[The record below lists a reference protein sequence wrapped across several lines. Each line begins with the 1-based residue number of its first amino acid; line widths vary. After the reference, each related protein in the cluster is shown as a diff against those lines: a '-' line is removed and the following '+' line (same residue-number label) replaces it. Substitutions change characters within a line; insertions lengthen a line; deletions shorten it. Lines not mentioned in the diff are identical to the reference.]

1 MGGGQPQ
8 VVTTNTAPWKG
19 QQKYLLKG
27 FDMAEKMFN
36 QVPDY
41 YPGETVAGFD
51 PLQTMAQEGAANYI
65 TGERA
70 GKQQQYAEQALLR
83 GLSGQTGI
91 PTSVSNR
98 LISGQVGEYNPF
110 SSSQYSDLLAGN
122 VRTGAGTP
130 YQAMADALS
139 GDVVDRLQSSIL
151 PSIRQQQVMYQPG
164 GSSRSALEQNKA
176 VTSAV
181 KQGLTTPLAQMY
193 SNAYQ
198 TAQGMRLPASSLYAD
213 AYQQAQGRILPT
225 AQQSLDQQIKAMGMY
240 PSIMAAPLSMYGAL
254 GDIGAQRRALTQATM
269 DADMARY
276 QYQATAPQQALSNY
290 MNAIQGNYG
299 GQSYQTSPGPSAL
312 DQASQIL
319 GMVGTGVAL
328 AGSDRRIKNNIV
340 PEGSK
345 WKGLNVYSFNYIGDD
360 TPRRG
365 VMAQEAE
372 VLYPHA
378 VHEVGGIK
386 FVDYGAI

>member
-1 MGGGQPQ
+1 MGAGSTQ
-8 VVTTNTAPWKG
+8 VTTQTTNPWKG
-19 QQKYLLKG
+19 QQQYLLKG
-27 FDMAEKMFN
+27 FDKAEQLAN
-36 QVPDY
+36 YIPEY

-51 PLQTMAQEGAANYI
+51 PLQTMAQESAANYI

-83 GLSGQTGI
+83 GLSGQTGFT
-91 PTSVSNR
+91 PQQTA
-98 LISGQVGEYNPF
+98 
-110 SSSQYSDLLAGN
+110 DLLAGN

-139 GDVVDRLQSSIL
+139 GDVVNRLQGSIL
-151 PSIRQQQVMYQPG
+151 PGIRQQQIMYQPG
-164 GSSRSALEQNKA
+164 GSSRAALEQNKA

-198 TAQGMRLPASSLYAD
+198 TAQGMRLPA
-213 AYQQAQGRILPT
+213 
-225 AQQSLDQQIKAMGMY
+225 AQQSINQQSTAMGMY
-240 PSIMAAPLSMYGAL
+240 PSIMSAPLSMYGAL

-276 QYQATAPQQALSNY
+276 QYQATAPQQALANY

-299 GQSYQTSPGPSAL
+299 GQSYQTSPGPSAM
-312 DQASQIL
+312 DQIGQAIGIAGSAASL
-319 GMVGTGVAL
+319 AAL
-328 AGSDRRIKNNIV
+328 SDRRIKNNIV

>member
-27 FDMAEKMFN
+27 FDMAERMFN
-36 QVPDY
+36 DVPDY

-51 PLQTMAQEGAANYI
+51 PLQTRAQEEAIGYAL
-65 TGERA
+65 GPRA
-70 GKQQQYAEQALLR
+70 QLQQAGAEQNLLQ
-83 GLSGQTGI
+83 GLSGRI
-91 PTSVSNR
+91 DPSA
-98 LISGQVGEYNPF
+98 YNPM
-110 SSSQYSDLLAGN
+110 
-122 VRTGAGTP
+122 V
-130 YQAMADALS
+130 DALTS
-139 GDVVDRLQSSIL
+139 NVISNLQSDVL
-151 PSIRQQQVMYQPG
+151 PGIRQQQVMYQPG
-164 GSSRSALEQNKA
+164 GSSKAQQQYEKA
-176 VTSAV
+176 VADRVTAGMT
-181 KQGLTTPLAQMY
+181 KPIADMY
-193 SNAYQ
+193 TNAYNQAQQRAVQ
-198 TAQGMRLPASSLYAD
+198 TAGL
-213 AYQQAQGRILPT
+213 
-225 AQQSLDQQIKAMGMY
+225 Y
-240 PSIMAAPLSMYGAL
+240 PSIMSAPLSMYGAV

-276 QYQATAPQQALSNY
+276 QYQATAPQQALANY

-312 DQASQIL
+312 DQAGQIL
-319 GMVGTGVAL
+319 GL
-328 AGSDRRIKNNIV
+328 AGSAAMLAGGIPSDRRIKNNIV

>member
-1 MGGGQPQ
+1 MGAGSTQ
-8 VVTTNTAPWKG
+8 VTTQTTNPWKG
-19 QQKYLLKG
+19 QQQYLLKG
-27 FDMAEKMFN
+27 FDKAEQLAN
-36 QVPDY
+36 YIPEY

-51 PLQTMAQEGAANYI
+51 PLQTMAQEGVANYI
-65 TGERA
+65 TGDRA
-70 GKQQQYAEQALLR
+70 GKQQQYAERNLLQ
-83 GLSGQTGI
+83 GLSGGI
-91 PTSVSNR
+91 DTSA
-98 LISGQVGEYNPF
+98 YNPM
-110 SSSQYSDLLAGN
+110 
-122 VRTGAGTP
+122 V
-130 YQAMADALS
+130 DALTS
-139 GDVVDRLQSSIL
+139 NVISNLQSDVL
-151 PSIRQQQVMYQPG
+151 PGIRQQQVMYQPG
-164 GSSRSALEQNKA
+164 GSSKAQQQYEKA
-176 VTSAV
+176 VADRVTAGMT
-181 KQGLTTPLAQMY
+181 KPIADMY
-193 SNAYQ
+193 TNAYNQAQQRAVQ
-198 TAQGMRLPASSLYAD
+198 TAGL
-213 AYQQAQGRILPT
+213 
-225 AQQSLDQQIKAMGMY
+225 Y
-240 PSIMAAPLSMYGAL
+240 PSIMSAPLSMYGAV

-276 QYQATAPQQALSNY
+276 QYQATAPQQALANY
-290 MNAIQGNYG
+290 MNMIQGNYG
-299 GQSYQTSPGPSAL
+299 GQSFQTSPGKSGL

>member
-1 MGGGQPQ
+1 MGGGGAPQ
-8 VVTTNTAPWKG
+8 VVTSNTAPWRG
-19 QQKYLLKG
+19 QQQYLLKG
-27 FDMAEKMFN
+27 FDMAERMFN

-51 PLQTMAQEGAANYI
+51 PLQTQAQDAAAGYI
-65 TGERA
+65 TGPRSA
-70 GKQQQYAEQALLR
+70 AQQAYAEDALLR
-83 GLSGQTGI
+83 GLSGQTG
-91 PTSVSNR
+91 
-98 LISGQVGEYNPF
+98 F
-110 SSSQYSDLLAGN
+110 SSEQMGDLLAGN

-139 GDVVDRLQSSIL
+139 GDVINRLHGSIL
-151 PSIRQQQVMYQPG
+151 PNIRQQQVMYQPG
-164 GSSRSALEQNKA
+164 GSSRAALEQNKA
-176 VTSAV
+176 VTGAV
-181 KQGLTTPLAQMY
+181 KQGLTLPLAQMY
-193 SNAYQ
+193 SDAYS
-198 TAQGMRLPASSLYAD
+198 TAQGMRLPASQMMINQQMNSL
-213 AYQQAQGRILPT
+213 
-225 AQQSLDQQIKAMGMY
+225 GMY
-240 PSIMAAPLSMYGAL
+240 PSIMSAPLNMYGAL

-276 QYQATAPQQALSNY
+276 QYQATAPQQALANY
-290 MNAIQGNYG
+290 MNSIQGNYG
-299 GQSYQTSPGPSAL
+299 GQTYQTSPGPSAM
-312 DQASQIL
+312 DQIGQAI
-319 GMVGTGVAL
+319 GI
-328 AGSDRRIKNNIV
+328 AGSIAGIARSDRRIKNNIV

-386 FVDYGAI
+386 YVDYGAI

>member
-27 FDMAEKMFN
+27 FDMAERMFN
-36 QVPDY
+36 DVPDY

-83 GLSGQTGI
+83 GLSGQTGFT
-91 PTSVSNR
+91 PEQT
-98 LISGQVGEYNPF
+98 Q
-110 SSSQYSDLLAGN
+110 DLLAGN
-122 VRTGAGTP
+122 VRTGEGTP
-130 YQAMADALS
+130 YKAMTDALT
-139 GDVVDRLQSSIL
+139 GDVMSSLEGNIL
-151 PSIRQQQVMYQPG
+151 PGLRTKQVAYQPG
-164 GSSRSALEQNKA
+164 GSSRANLESNKA
-176 VTSAV
+176 ISSAV

-198 TAQGMRLPASSLYAD
+198 TAQGMRLPA
-213 AYQQAQGRILPT
+213 
-225 AQQSLDQQIKAMGMY
+225 AQQSINQQQTAMGMY
-240 PSIMAAPLSMYGAL
+240 PSIMSAPLSMYGAL

-276 QYQATAPQQALSNY
+276 QYQATAPQQALANY

-299 GQSYQTSPGPSAL
+299 GQSYQVAPGKSFAE
-312 DQASQIL
+312 QAAPYV
-319 GMVGTGVAL
+319 MAAATA
-328 AGSDRRIKNNIV
+328 AASDRRVKRNIV
-340 PEGSK
+340 SEGTK

>member
-27 FDMAEKMFN
+27 FDMAERMFN
-36 QVPDY
+36 DVPDY

-65 TGERA
+65 TGQRA
-70 GKQQQYAEQALLR
+70 GRQQQYAEQALLR
-83 GLSGQTGI
+83 GLSGQTGFT
-91 PTSVSNR
+91 PQQTA
-98 LISGQVGEYNPF
+98 
-110 SSSQYSDLLAGN
+110 DLLAGN

-139 GDVVDRLQSSIL
+139 GDVVNRLQGSIL
-151 PSIRQQQVMYQPG
+151 PGIRQQQVMYQPG
-164 GSSRSALEQNKA
+164 GSSRAALEQDKA

-198 TAQGMRLPASSLYAD
+198 TAQGMRLPAA
-213 AYQQAQGRILPT
+213 QQAIN
-225 AQQSLDQQIKAMGMY
+225 QQANAMGMY
-240 PSIMAAPLSMYGAL
+240 PSIMSAPLSMYGAL

-276 QYQATAPQQALSNY
+276 QYQATAPQQALANY
-290 MNAIQGNYG
+290 MNMIQGNYG
-299 GQSYQTSPGPSAL
+299 GQSFQTSPGPSFMDQLGQAVGIGGSIASIAAL
-312 DQASQIL
+312 
-319 GMVGTGVAL
+319 
-328 AGSDRRIKNNIV
+328 SDRRIKNNIV

>member
-27 FDMAEKMFN
+27 FDMAEQMFN

-51 PLQTMAQEGAANYI
+51 PLQTRAQEETIGYAL
-65 TGERA
+65 GPRA
-70 GKQQQYAEQALLR
+70 EQQQNYAEGALLR
-83 GLSGQTGI
+83 GLSGQTGFS
-91 PTSVSNR
+91 PT
-98 LISGQVGEYNPF
+98 QTA
-110 SSSQYSDLLAGN
+110 DLLAGN

-139 GDVVDRLQSSIL
+139 GDVVNRLQGSVL
-151 PSIRQQQVMYQPG
+151 PGIRQQQVMYQPG
-164 GSSRSALEQNKA
+164 GSSRAALEQNKA
-176 VTSAV
+176 VSSAV

-198 TAQGMRLPASSLYAD
+198 TAQGMRLPAA
-213 AYQQAQGRILPT
+213 QQAIN
-225 AQQSLDQQIKAMGMY
+225 QQATAMGLY
-240 PSIMAAPLSMYGAL
+240 PSIMSAPLSMYGAL
-254 GDIGAQRRALTQATM
+254 GDIGAQRRALTQSTM

-276 QYQATAPQQALSNY
+276 QYQATAPQQALANY

-299 GQSYQTSPGPSAL
+299 GQSYQTSPGKSFL
-312 DQASQIL
+312 EQAAPYA
-319 GMVGTGVAL
+319 MAAATAY
-328 AGSDRRIKNNIV
+328 SDRRIKRNIV
-340 PEGSK
+340 SEGTK
-345 WKGLNVYSFNYIGDD
+345 WKGLNVYTFNYIGDD

-386 FVDYGAI
+386 VVNYGAI

>member
-36 QVPDY
+36 DVPDY

-65 TGERA
+65 TGKRA
-70 GKQQQYAEQALLR
+70 GRQQQYAEQNLLQ
-83 GLSGQTGI
+83 GLSGGI
-91 PTSVSNR
+91 DTSAYNPMVDALTSNVLSNLQRNILPGLRSQAIQYGGPTSRDALQSNR
-98 LISGQVGEYNPF
+98 AISDAV
-110 SSSQYSDLLAGN
+110 SS
-122 VRTGAGTP
+122 
-130 YQAMADALS
+130 
-139 GDVVDRLQSSIL
+139 
-151 PSIRQQQVMYQPG
+151 
-164 GSSRSALEQNKA
+164 
-176 VTSAV
+176 
-181 KQGLTTPLAQMY
+181 GLTKPLAEMY
-193 SNAYQ
+193 TNAYNQAQQRAVQ
-198 TAQGMRLPASSLYAD
+198 TAGL
-213 AYQQAQGRILPT
+213 
-225 AQQSLDQQIKAMGMY
+225 Y

-254 GDIGAQRRALTQATM
+254 GDIGAQRRAMTQATM

-319 GMVGTGVAL
+319 GL
-328 AGSDRRIKNNIV
+328 AGSAAMLAGGIPPVGSDRRIKNNIV

>member
-27 FDMAEKMFN
+27 FDMAERMFN
-36 QVPDY
+36 DVPNY

-51 PLQTMAQEGAANYI
+51 PLQTRAQEEAISYALGPRAQTQQAGA
-65 TGERA
+65 E
-70 GKQQQYAEQALLR
+70 EALLR
-83 GLSGQTGI
+83 GLGGQTGFT
-91 PTSVSNR
+91 PEQTA
-98 LISGQVGEYNPF
+98 
-110 SSSQYSDLLAGN
+110 DLLAGN

-139 GDVVDRLQSSIL
+139 GDVVNRLQGSVL
-151 PSIRQQQVMYQPG
+151 PGIRQQQVMYQPG
-164 GSSRSALEQNKA
+164 GSSRAALEQNKA

-198 TAQGMRLPASSLYAD
+198 TAQGMRLPAAQQRIN
-213 AYQQAQGRILPT
+213 QQAT
-225 AQQSLDQQIKAMGMY
+225 AMGMY
-240 PSIMAAPLSMYGAL
+240 PSIMSAPLSMYGAI

-276 QYQATAPQQALSNY
+276 QYQATAPQQALANY

-312 DQASQIL
+312 DQAGQIL
-319 GMVGTGVAL
+319 GIAGSAAAL

>member
-1 MGGGQPQ
+1 MGAGSTQ
-8 VVTTNTAPWKG
+8 VTTQTTNPWKG
-19 QQKYLLKG
+19 QQQYLLKG
-27 FDMAEKMFN
+27 FDKAEQLAN
-36 QVPDY
+36 YIPEY

-83 GLSGQTGI
+83 GLSGQTGFT
-91 PTSVSNR
+91 PQQTA
-98 LISGQVGEYNPF
+98 
-110 SSSQYSDLLAGN
+110 DLLAGN

-139 GDVVDRLQSSIL
+139 GDVVNRLQGSIL
-151 PSIRQQQVMYQPG
+151 PGIRQQQVMYQPG
-164 GSSRSALEQNKA
+164 GSSRAALEQNKA

-198 TAQGMRLPASSLYAD
+198 TAQGMRLPAA
-213 AYQQAQGRILPT
+213 QQAIN
-225 AQQSLDQQIKAMGMY
+225 QQATAMGMY
-240 PSIMAAPLSMYGAL
+240 PSIMSAPLSMYGAL

-276 QYQATAPQQALSNY
+276 QYQATAPQQALANY

-312 DQASQIL
+312 DQAGQIL
-319 GMVGTGVAL
+319 GL
-328 AGSDRRIKNNIV
+328 AGSAASLAALSDRRIKNNIV